1 MPSSSRERRVGD
13 CDRPYNDALHPTGA
27 LAGPI
32 EGMSDEIRFVQQMP
46 LAMDLQSL
54 VAPIEQGF
62 EAMAGVD
69 GTFRWFTRTEGSS
82 DYLRLV
88 RELPTSYRIE

>member
-1 MPSSSRERRVGD
+1 
-13 CDRPYNDALHPTGA
+13 
-27 LAGPI
+27 
-32 EGMSDEIRFVQQMP
+32 MP

-54 VAPIEQGF
+54 VASIEQGF
-62 EAMAGVD
+62 EAIAGVD